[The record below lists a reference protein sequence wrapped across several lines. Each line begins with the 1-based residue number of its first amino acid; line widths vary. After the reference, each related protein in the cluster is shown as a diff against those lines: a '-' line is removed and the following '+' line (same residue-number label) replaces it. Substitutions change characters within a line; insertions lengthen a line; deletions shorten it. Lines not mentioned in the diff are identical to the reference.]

1 MGDAMQE
8 MIWMKDCYVKEW
20 DAEVLDVKDGKFVVM
35 NPVNFY
41 PKGGGL
47 VWDTG
52 KIVDGSGNEY
62 NVVYSGKFNGVV
74 SVEIDKPGLEPGMKV
89 HCLLDWK
96 RRYKL
101 MRLHTAVHTLAAV
114 INKETGALITGN
126 NLDIDK
132 SRMDFN
138 LENFDKEKFIGYVEE
153 ANRILAEGHPVKIYF
168 LPREEAMKIPGIVK
182 LASKMP
188 PDVKELRIVEIEGV
202 DIQADGGPHVANTR
216 ECGRIKVLK
225 FENKGKNNRR
235 VYFDVE
241 Q

>member
-1 MGDAMQE
+1 MQKMLWMGN
-8 MIWMKDCYVKEW
+8 CYIKEW
-20 DAEVLDVKDGKFVVM
+20 DAEVKEVNQDKFIVL

-52 KIVDGSGNEY
+52 RIIDERGNEY
-62 NVVYSGKFNGVV
+62 NVIYSGKFNGVV
-74 SVEIDKPGLEPGMKV
+74 SVEVDRAGLKPGDKV
-89 HCLLDWK
+89 HCVLDWE

-101 MRLHTAVHTLAAV
+101 MRLHTAVHVLAAV
-114 INKETGALITGN
+114 INKRTGALITGN
-126 NLDIDK
+126 NLDPEK

-138 LENFDKEKFIGYVEE
+138 LENFDKDAFMEYVEE
-153 ANRILAEGHPVKIYF
+153 ANKILAEGHPVKIYF
-168 LPREEAMKIPGIVK
+168 LPKEEAMKIPGIVK

-188 PDVKELRIVEIEGV
+188 PDVEELRIVEIEGV

-216 ECGRIKVLK
+216 ECGEIKVLK

-235 VYFDVE
+235 VYFDVI
-241 Q
+241 